1 MGSEE
6 IGLITGGHLF
16 HNLKDSTIDLSKVFV
31 IQRALVV
38 RCNARKDLFLAFRVI
53 QTHVGIGLKGSDV
66 QGMTGSLIQKSDEL
80 LIDCVDLGTMLLDF
94 LECLV
99 LFRQLILLSRKDGKR
114 TL

>member
-6 IGLITGGHLF
+6 SGLITGGYLF
-16 HNLKDSTIDLSKVFV
+16 HNLKDSAIDLSKVFV

-53 QTHVGIGLKGSDV
+53 QTHVGIGLKGSDI

-80 LIDCVDLGTMLLDF
+80 LIDCVDLRISSNASFFSDISYSFHEKTVSAPYRR
-94 LECLV
+94 C
-99 LFRQLILLSRKDGKR
+99 
-114 TL
+114 